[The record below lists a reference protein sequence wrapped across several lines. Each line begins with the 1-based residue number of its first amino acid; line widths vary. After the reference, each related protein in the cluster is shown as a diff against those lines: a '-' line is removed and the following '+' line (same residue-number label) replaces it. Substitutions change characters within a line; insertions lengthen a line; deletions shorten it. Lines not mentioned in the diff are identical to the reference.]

1 MNSVT
6 RDSMSA
12 AGQTMESA
20 HGMEEAP
27 PKVEEKPEWW
37 ASPATLGLL
46 GFGTTTILA
55 GLFVGGWIKTP
66 SAVLSMAIFFG
77 GIAQIFAGIIGIRKG
92 NMFATAFACY
102 GAFWLAF
109 YWLNTAAWAGS
120 ASNLNYA
127 VAAFM
132 FVWFL
137 VTLTFTLSAPKHG
150 IGVTL
155 VFVTLLIA
163 FALLT
168 WLFDTIA
175 GGNAVSTGTSQGIGG
190 EIILTGLLAWYVA
203 TADLTNWNYGRKI
216 LPV

>member
-1 MNSVT
+1 MKIMSRAN
-6 RDSMSA
+6 MSA
-12 AGQTMESA
+12 SGQTMESA
-20 HGMEEAP
+20 RGMQEAP

-55 GLFVGGWIKTP
+55 GLHVGGWIGTG
-66 SAVLSMAIFFG
+66 AVLAMAIFFG
-77 GIAQIFAGIIGIRKG
+77 GIAQLIAGVIGLRKG

-109 YWLNTAAWAGS
+109 DWMLTSTAFPADLYG
-120 ASNLNYA
+120 

-150 IGVTL
+150 IGITL
-155 VFVTLLIA
+155 VFVTLLVA
-163 FALLT
+163 FILLT
-168 WLFDTIA
+168 WQFDTLAA
-175 GGNAVSTGTSQGIGG
+175 GNTVSKTTAEGIGA
-190 EIILTGLLAWYVA
+190 EIILTGLLAWFVA

-216 LPV
+216 IPV

>member
-1 MNSVT
+1 MSGAGM
-6 RDSMSA
+6 SME
-12 AGQTMESA
+12 TA
-20 HGMEEAP
+20 HGMQEGP

-55 GLFVGGWIKTP
+55 GLNVGRWIP
-66 SAVLSMAIFFG
+66 AGPVLSMAIFFG
-77 GIAQIFAGIIGIRKG
+77 GIAQIMAGLIGLRKG
-92 NMFATAFACY
+92 NMFATAFLCY

-109 YWLNTAAWAGS
+109 NWLNVSAPAAATLSS
-120 ASNLNYA
+120 AYYG

-150 IGVTL
+150 IGITL

-168 WLFDTIA
+168 WQFDTLAA
-175 GGNAVSTGTSQGIGG
+175 GNTVSLSTAQGIGG
-190 EIILTGLLAWYVA
+190 EIILTGLLAWFVA
-203 TADLTNWNYGRKI
+203 TADLTNWNYGRKVI
-216 LPV
+216 PV